1 MQRGT
6 NLDDGAGLAGEVS
19 ADAPGKRVFRGVAC
33 SPEAKPAPSGTAGNT
48 VAQCR
53 LKPCTGKPFEVTDE
67 LELESQKGNSGLK
80 ISFTSLCARRKCVI
94 LRAYILSCEATIA
107 DKCFSSG
114 CISQ

>member
-48 VAQCR
+48 VEQCR
-53 LKPCTGKPFEVTDE
+53 LKPCTGKPFELTDE
-67 LELESQKGNSGLK
+67 LELESQKGNPGLYLVGN
-80 ISFTSLCARRKCVI
+80 SMA
-94 LRAYILSCEATIA
+94 
-107 DKCFSSG
+107 G
-114 CISQ
+114 HNP

>member
-48 VAQCR
+48 VEQCR

-67 LELESQKGNSGLK
+67 LELESQKGNPGLIV
-80 ISFTSLCARRKCVI
+80 ISDIASS
-94 LRAYILSCEATIA
+94 RAYNYRRAMPDAAARTRGS
-107 DKCFSSG
+107 DMR
-114 CISQ
+114 